1 MILICPS
8 QLFFCSLVIYNTLI
22 FYHDLCKMGQ
32 LSNRVSQLSNTSKV
46 LVDSTNVMTTNK
58 RQKYVNCRHFITLPC
73 FLSYLTN
80 KFL

>member
-58 RQKYVNCRHFITLPC
+58 RQKCQLPT
-73 FLSYLTN
+73 FYHTHTESET
-80 KFL
+80 KHGPR